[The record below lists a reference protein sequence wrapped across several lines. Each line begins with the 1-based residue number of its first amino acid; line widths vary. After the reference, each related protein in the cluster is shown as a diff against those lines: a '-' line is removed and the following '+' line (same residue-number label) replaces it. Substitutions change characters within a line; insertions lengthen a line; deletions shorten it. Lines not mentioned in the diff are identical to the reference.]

1 MTVDEQRRVL
11 ARRFAALAG
20 LGAVG
25 AMMLTACS
33 GGQSDDE
40 LIDMSILMND
50 GTYTGQS
57 NADEQGAV
65 GTVTITVAGGRITEA
80 SYETVESDG
89 TVKDENYGKDG
100 SGQVAN
106 QDYYR
111 RAQAAVA
118 SYEQYSAKLVEVQ
131 DPTAVDT
138 VSGATVAHSQFLQAS
153 LRAVYQAQGV
163 ADDGRADTVAMPGL
177 GLEDEDY

>member
-1 MTVDEQRRVL
+1 MDEQRRVL

-40 LIDMSILMND
+40 LIDMSIPMND

-65 GTVTITVAGGRITEA
+65 GTVTITVAGGR
-80 SYETVESDG
+80 
-89 TVKDENYGKDG
+89 
-100 SGQVAN
+100 
-106 QDYYR
+106 R
-111 RAQAAVA
+111 R
-118 SYEQYSAKLVEVQ
+118 SS
-131 DPTAVDT
+131 PTAPSRT
-138 VSGATVAHSQFLQAS
+138 RTTARTAP
-153 LRAVYQAQGV
+153 
-163 ADDGRADTVAMPGL
+163 GR
-177 GLEDEDY
+177 

>member
-1 MTVDEQRRVL
+1 MNTTHRGL
-11 ARRFAALAG
+11 TRRFAAFAG

-33 GGQSDDE
+33 GDDE
-40 LIDMSILMND
+40 LVDMGIPMSD

-57 NADEQGAV
+57 NEDDQGSV
-65 GTVTITVAGGRITEA
+65 GTVTITVEGGRIIEA

-89 TVKDENYGKDG
+89 TVKDENYGKDS
-100 SGQVAN
+100 SGEIAN
-106 QDYYR
+106 AEYYQ

-118 SYEQYSAKLVEVQ
+118 SYEQYSAALVEAQ

-138 VSGATVAHSQFLQAS
+138 ISGATVAHSQFLQAA

-163 ADDGRADTVAMPGL
+163 EDDGRADTINMPGL